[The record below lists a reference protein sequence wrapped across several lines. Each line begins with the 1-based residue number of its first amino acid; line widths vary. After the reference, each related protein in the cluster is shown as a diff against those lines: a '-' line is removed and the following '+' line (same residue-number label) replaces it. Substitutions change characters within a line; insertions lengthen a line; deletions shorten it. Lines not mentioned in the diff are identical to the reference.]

1 MKREILAIATG
12 RAWGKGKKDVTFL
25 NKFKTLDEA
34 FSGVVKSEKVD
45 ISECEDVANEAKEK
59 GIIVLDFWSKCYP
72 SPLKEIINPP
82 VVLFVKG
89 VWKKYKLPIAIVGT
103 RYPSGY
109 GEQTTKLLAT
119 ELGRLGFTIVSGMA
133 RGIDSIAHKYALLSK
148 TYTVAVLG
156 SGVDVVYPPE
166 NRKLYE
172 SICENGVII
181 SEYEPQTPPYAFNF
195 PSRNRIISG
204 LSLATV
210 VTEAGIRSG
219 SLITAHYAVEQ
230 NRMLF
235 SVPGEIFS
243 KRSQGTNKIISEGA
257 CILTGLEDILLRFYP
272 DLKRVQETTAEEKRL
287 LGDKEDL
294 VLRNMEGET
303 YFDELVE
310 KTGMEAKELSEIL
323 TDLELSGVVKRS
335 GGNIFIK
342 T

>member
-25 NKFKTLDEA
+25 NRFKTLDEA
-34 FSGVVKSEKVD
+34 FSNVVESEKVD

-59 GIIVLDFWSKCYP
+59 GIIVLDFWSEPYP
-72 SPLKEIINPP
+72 LLLKEIINPP

-89 VWKKYKLPIAIVGT
+89 AWKKYKLPIAIVGT
-103 RYPSGY
+103 RHPSGY
-109 GEQTTKLLAT
+109 GEQITKLLST

-133 RGIDSIAHKYALLSK
+133 RGIDSIAHKYAILSK
-148 TYTVAVLG
+148 THTVAVLG

-172 SICENGVII
+172 SICENGAII
-181 SEYEPQTPPYAFNF
+181 SEYEPQTSPYAFNF
-195 PSRNRIISG
+195 PLRNRIISG
-204 LSLATV
+204 LSLSTV

-219 SLITAHYAVEQ
+219 SLITAHYAIEQ

-243 KRSQGTNKIISEGA
+243 NRSQGTNKIISEGA

-272 DLKRVQETTAEEKRL
+272 DLKRVQETTVQEKRL
-287 LGDKEDL
+287 LDDKENL

-303 YFDELVE
+303 YFDELVG

>member
-219 SLITAHYAVEQ
+219 SLITARYAIEQ

>member
-1 MKREILAIATG
+1 MKREILAIAIG

-25 NKFKTLDEA
+25 NRFKTLDEA
-34 FSGVVKSEKVD
+34 FSNVIESEKVD
-45 ISECEDVANEAKEK
+45 IPECEDVANEAKEK
-59 GIIVLDFWSKCYP
+59 SIIVLDFWSESYP
-72 SPLKEIINPP
+72 SLLKEIINPP

-89 VWKKYKLPIAIVGT
+89 AWKKYKLPIAIVGT
-103 RYPSGY
+103 RHPSGY
-109 GEQTTKLLAT
+109 GEQITKLLST

-133 RGIDSIAHKYALLSK
+133 RGIDSIAHKYAILSK
-148 TYTVAVLG
+148 THTVAVLG

-219 SLITAHYAVEQ
+219 SLITAHYAIEQ

-243 KRSQGTNKIISEGA
+243 KRSQGANKIISEGA

-287 LGDKEDL
+287 LGDKEEL
-294 VLRNMEGET
+294 VLRSMEGET
-303 YFDELVE
+303 YFDELVG

>member
-1 MKREILAIATG
+1 MKREILAIAIG

-25 NKFKTLDEA
+25 NRFKTLDEA
-34 FSGVVKSEKVD
+34 FSNVIESEKVD

-59 GIIVLDFWSKCYP
+59 SIVVLDFWSESYP
-72 SPLKEIINPP
+72 SLLKEIINPP

-89 VWKKYKLPIAIVGT
+89 AWKEYKLPIAIVGT
-103 RYPSGY
+103 RHPSGY
-109 GEQTTKLLAT
+109 GEQITKLLST

-133 RGIDSIAHKYALLSK
+133 RGIDSIAHKYAILSK
-148 TYTVAVLG
+148 THTVAVLG

-219 SLITAHYAVEQ
+219 SLITAHYAIEQ

-294 VLRNMEGET
+294 VLRSMEGET
-303 YFDELVE
+303 YFDELVG

>member
-1 MKREILAIATG
+1 MEEEIKAIAIG

-34 FSGVVKSEKVD
+34 FSTLNESEKID
-45 ISECEDVANEAKEK
+45 TSQCEKTLDEAKKK
-59 GIIVLDFWSKCYP
+59 GIRVLDFWSKCYP
-72 SPLKEIINPP
+72 SLLKEIINPP
-82 VVLFVKG
+82 VILFVKG
-89 VWKKYKLPIAIVGT
+89 KWKNYKLPVAIVGT
-103 RYPSGY
+103 RHPSGY
-109 GEQTTKLLAT
+109 GEQVTKLLAT

-148 TYTVAVLG
+148 AYTVAVLG

-172 SICENGVII
+172 LICENG
-181 SEYEPQTPPYAFNF
+181 AD
-195 PSRNRIISG
+195 RIISG
-204 LSLATV
+204 LSLATI

-219 SLITAHYAVEQ
+219 SLITARCAMEQ

-272 DLKRVQETTAEEKRL
+272 DLKKAKEVTEEEKKP
-287 LGDKEDL
+287 LGNKQDL
-294 VLRNMEGET
+294 VLRSMEGET

-323 TDLELSGVVKRS
+323 TDLELAGAVKRK
-335 GGNIFIK
+335 GGNIFVK

>member
-1 MKREILAIATG
+1 MEEEIKAIAIG

-34 FSGVVKSEKVD
+34 FSTLNASEKID
-45 ISECEDVANEAKEK
+45 TSQCEKTLDEAKKK
-59 GIIVLDFWSKCYP
+59 GIRVLDFWSKCYP
-72 SPLKEIINPP
+72 SLLKEIINPP
-82 VVLFVKG
+82 VILFVKG
-89 VWKKYKLPIAIVGT
+89 KWKNYKLPIAIVGT
-103 RYPSGY
+103 RHPSGY
-109 GEQTTKLLAT
+109 GEQVTKLLAT

-148 TYTVAVLG
+148 AYTVAVLG

-172 SICENGVII
+172 LICENGAVV

-195 PSRNRIISG
+195 PLRNRIISG

-219 SLITAHYAVEQ
+219 SLITARCAMEQ

-272 DLKRVQETTAEEKRL
+272 DLKKAKEVTEEEKKPSS
-287 LGDKEDL
+287 DKQDL
-294 VLRNMEGET
+294 VLRSMEGET

-323 TDLELSGVVKRS
+323 TDLELAGAVKRK
-335 GGNIFIK
+335 GGNIFVK